1 MNKVNSRMIWYIILI
16 VVGAALTITPAFGW
30 LDDFWVGMGGGLIG
44 VGVVRL
50 IQIARY
56 KTNENYAERVNVA
69 NKDERNLYIA
79 NKARSWAFYY
89 SMLVECIG
97 IIVLR
102 VMEYPELSSLLG
114 FVVCGQL
121 VIYWGSWF
129 YLKKRY

>member
-16 VVGAALTITPAFGW
+16 AVGAALTITPAFGW

-44 VGVVRL
+44 VSVVRL

-56 KTNENYAERVNVA
+56 KTNGDYAERVNVA

-89 SMLVECIG
+89 SMLAECIG

>member
-89 SMLVECIG
+89 SMLAECIG

>member
-44 VGVVRL
+44 VSVVRL

-56 KTNENYAERVNVA
+56 KTNGDYAERVNVA

>member
-16 VVGAALTITPAFGW
+16 VVGVALTITPAFGW

-44 VGVVRL
+44 VSVVRL

-89 SMLVECIG
+89 SMLAECIG

-121 VIYWGSWF
+121 LIYWGSWF